1 MRNFYKYLTDLAIWT
16 LALPLAYFLRIE
28 MQVTEHY
35 YDIAVMTALAL
46 PLKALV
52 LYLYGFHRQSWRTI
66 GIWDLFRIIQ
76 GVALVTL
83 IVVAGLLIFS
93 HGLYLPRSVPVIE
106 AGITV
111 LLLSSVRLTSRIR
124 SETVRRSDVR
134 QSTRK
139 VSRVLVAGAGEA
151 GIMLAREVR
160 RHPESYMEIVG
171 FLDDNPSK
179 EKEWYLGYAILG
191 SLDDL
196 PEVAHRL
203 RVDKVII
210 AMPTA
215 EGDVI
220 RKVVTMAQQV
230 GIDSQTMP
238 GYYELLRGNF
248 NIAKLRKV
256 DVTDLLGREQ
266 VELDVGPISKYLF
279 GRTVLV
285 TGAGGS
291 IGSEI
296 TRQIIKF
303 SPEHVLLLGRGE
315 NSIFRVERE
324 FLADYPDIT
333 FTPIIA
339 DIRDFATMEHV
350 FRKYRP
356 EVIFHAA
363 AHKHVPLMESNPDQA
378 VFNNIGGTRN
388 LTELALKYDV
398 ERFVNVSSDK
408 AVNPTSVMGC
418 SKRVAEY
425 VVHRASLRA
434 GKNQSFVS
442 VRFGNVLGSRGSV
455 VPLFKQQIES
465 GGPVTV
471 THPEMTRYF
480 MTIPEAS
487 QLVLQAGGLNSNGS
501 IYILDM
507 GSPVKIVDLARD
519 LIRLCGFTPDVDI
532 KIVFNG
538 MRPGEKLF
546 EELLTDEEGTTSTR
560 HAKIFRARA
569 NGPSA
574 REFDGLIKDL
584 FDAAEGQDG
593 MEIRRQFRR
602 IVPSYACELLAGETE
617 AAREPAIEAAKEPAI
632 ETGKEAAGKE
642 PAKKT
647 AENPVSKP
655 AARSA
660 ETAAPE
666 PKKINKSVENV
677 APEPKK
683 FNDRQVSSL
692 KKGKQP
698 ALSAVKGIMAQ
709 G

>member
-1 MRNFYKYLTDLAIWT
+1 MRNLYKYLTDLAIWT

-28 MQVTEHY
+28 MQVTWYY

-46 PLKALV
+46 PIKAIV
-52 LYLYGFHRQSWRTI
+52 LYQFQFHRQSWTRI
-66 GIWDLFRIIQ
+66 GIWDLSRIIQ

-83 IVVAGLLIFS
+83 IVLASLLLFNLGI
-93 HGLYLPRSVPVIE
+93 YIPRSVPVIE
-106 AGITV
+106 AGITIM
-111 LLLSSVRLTSRIR
+111 LLSGVRLFSRIR
-124 SETVRRSDVR
+124 NETIRRSDVR
-134 QSTRK
+134 RSARK

-151 GIMLAREVR
+151 GVMLAREVR

-171 FLDDNPSK
+171 FLDDNPTK

-191 SLDDL
+191 SLEDL
-196 PEVAHRL
+196 PEAAHRH

-220 RKVVTMAQQV
+220 RKVVTMAQDA
-230 GIDSQTMP
+230 GIDSQIMP

-266 VELDVGPISKYLF
+266 VELDVAPISKYLF

-303 SPEHVLLLGRGE
+303 SPAHVLLLGRGE

-324 FLADYPDIT
+324 FLAEYPNIK
-333 FTPIIA
+333 FTPIIV
-339 DIRDFATMEHV
+339 DIRDYASLEHV
-350 FRKYRP
+350 FQKYRP

-378 VFNNIGGTRN
+378 VFNNVGGTRN
-388 LTELALKYDV
+388 LTELTLKYDV
-398 ERFVNVSSDK
+398 ERFVNISSDK

-425 VVHRASLRA
+425 MVHRASLRA

-455 VPLFKQQIES
+455 VPLFKQQIEA
-465 GGPVTV
+465 GGPITV
-471 THPEMTRYF
+471 THPDMTRYF

-532 KIVFNG
+532 KIEFSG

-560 HAKIFRARA
+560 HSKIFRARA
-569 NGPSA
+569 NGPA
-574 REFDGLIKDL
+574 ADEFDGLISDL
-584 FDAAEGQDG
+584 FDAAHKQDG

-602 IVPSYACELLAGETE
+602 IVPSYACELLSGETE
-617 AAREPAIEAAKEPAI
+617 SANKANIAEAAPGNSGE
-632 ETGKEAAGKE
+632 
-642 PAKKT
+642 
-647 AENPVSKP
+647 
-655 AARSA
+655 
-660 ETAAPE
+660 
-666 PKKINKSVENV
+666 
-677 APEPKK
+677 
-683 FNDRQVSSL
+683 RQELL
-692 KKGKQP
+692 KKRKQP
-698 ALSAVKGIMAQ
+698 SLSGVKGVLAQ
-709 G
+709 GQISGA